1 MPIRVQPATLKKL
14 KMRKQILLLLLLCC
28 TAWAQ
33 AQSIEQHIRQS
44 RAGAGQVTLNISE
57 SVYHA
62 MITDNSIV
70 TEEEKEE
77 KSLDEQMKD
86 LEAFKNAPK
95 SKVMGYR
102 VQLYGGSNS
111 RQSKLEAQKA
121 NDNAKRLFPEY
132 PVYTHFE
139 SPRWVC
145 KIGNFTDRNEA
156 NEVWKRAKENGFKQA
171 LVVRD
176 QILIAK

>member
-1 MPIRVQPATLKKL
+1 
-14 KMRKQILLLLLLCC
+14 MRKQFLLFVLLAFC
-28 TAWAQ
+28 TSVQ
-33 AQSIEQHIRQS
+33 AQSIEQHIRAQ
-44 RAGAGQVTLNISE
+44 RAGAGQVILNISE
-57 SVYHA
+57 SVYRA
-62 MITDNSIV
+62 MTTDHTNS
-70 TEEEKEE
+70 TADKAE
-77 KSLDEQMKD
+77 KSLDDQMRD

-95 SKVMGYR
+95 SKAMGYR

-121 NDNAKRLFPEY
+121 NESAKRLFPEY

-145 KIGNFTDRNEA
+145 KIGNFTDREEA
-156 NEVWKRAKENGFKQA
+156 NEVLKRAKENGFRQA

-176 QILIAK
+176 QILIAR

>member
-1 MPIRVQPATLKKL
+1 MQLVLLKMR
-14 KMRKQILLLLLLCC
+14 MRKQILFFLMLVSCVYV
-28 TAWAQ
+28 Q
-33 AQSIEQHIRQS
+33 AQSIEQHIRQQ
-44 RAGAGQVTLNISE
+44 RAGAGNVVLNISE

-62 MITDNSIV
+62 MTSGNTV
-70 TEEEKEE
+70 VEEDKTE
-77 KSLDEQMKD
+77 KSLDDQLKE
-86 LEAFKNAPK
+86 LEAFKNAQK

-121 NDNAKRLFPEY
+121 NDTAKRLFPEY

-156 NEVWKRAKENGFKQA
+156 NEVWKRAKENGFRQA

>member
-1 MPIRVQPATLKKL
+1 M
-14 KMRKQILLLLLLCC
+14 MLC
-28 TAWAQ
+28 TFVKAQ
-33 AQSIEQHIRQS
+33 TIEQHVQQQ
-44 RAGAGQVTLNISE
+44 RAGEGQVVLHISE

-62 MITDNSIV
+62 MTSDNSV
-70 TEEEKEE
+70 VEDDKTE
-77 KSLDEQMKD
+77 KSLDDQLRE
-86 LEAFKNAPK
+86 LEAFKNAQK

-121 NDNAKRLFPEY
+121 NDTAKRLFPEY

-156 NEVWKRAKENGFKQA
+156 NEVWKRAKENGFRQA

>member
-1 MPIRVQPATLKKL
+1 M
-14 KMRKQILLLLLLCC
+14 
-28 TAWAQ
+28 Q
-33 AQSIEQHIRQS
+33 AQSIEQHIRQQ
-44 RAGAGQVTLNISE
+44 RAGAGQVILNIPE

-62 MITDNSIV
+62 MITDHSSV
-70 TEEEKEE
+70 QVEKGD
-77 KSLDEQMKD
+77 KSLDDQMKD

-121 NDNAKRLFPEY
+121 NESAKRLFPEY

-145 KIGNFTDRNEA
+145 KIGNFTDREEA
-156 NEVWKRAKENGFKQA
+156 NEVWKRAKENGFRQA

>member
-1 MPIRVQPATLKKL
+1 M
-14 KMRKQILLLLLLCC
+14 LLFC
-28 TAWAQ
+28 ASVH
-33 AQSIEQHIRQS
+33 AQSIEQHIRQQ
-44 RAGAGQVTLNISE
+44 RAGLGQVILNISE

-62 MITDNSIV
+62 MITDNSAV
-70 TEEEKEE
+70 EDEKTEKN
-77 KSLDEQMKD
+77 LDEQMRE

-95 SKVMGYR
+95 SKVVGYR

-111 RQSKLEAQKA
+111 RESKLEAQKA
-121 NDNAKRLFPEY
+121 NESAKRLFPEY

-145 KIGNFTDRNEA
+145 KIGNFVDREEA